1 MNFFK
6 KIDAFNQYISFHI
19 FGCNGFLCFAI
30 VLYLNSEYH
39 RLLRTTYVSWGDAF
53 FWLTY
58 CASALA
64 LSIFIIAFIIFLFER
79 AFNFKIKNK
88 FLLENKTLK
97 LFRYIGS
104 IFSLIYLSLIFA
116 LLFYVI
122 FLWFAIFFTSFQTQ
136 LMPWTLQFKKI
147 LISNSLRTIQSKCIC
162 LN

>member
-1 MNFFK
+1 MLYNLHINFFK
-6 KIDAFNQYISFHI
+6 KKDSFNQYISFHI

-122 FLWFAIFFTSFQTQ
+122 FL
-136 LMPWTLQFKKI
+136 
-147 LISNSLRTIQSKCIC
+147 
-162 LN
+162 